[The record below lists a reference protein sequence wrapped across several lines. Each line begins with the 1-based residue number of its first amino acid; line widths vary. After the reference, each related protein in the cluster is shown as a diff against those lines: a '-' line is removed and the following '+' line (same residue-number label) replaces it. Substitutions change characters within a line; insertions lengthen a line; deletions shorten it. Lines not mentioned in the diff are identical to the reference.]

1 MKKTALLFVALLQI
15 LTAGAQRVSVAEGP
29 YLQAVSQEGFTVV
42 WTTDIDAVAW
52 VEIAPDDGTHFY
64 ACERPRHYDTVFGRR
79 NTGRLHKVRIEGLAP
94 ATTYRYRIMNRGIVS
109 DDGRHVRYT
118 EGRGSDVY
126 KGQPFRVT
134 TLDPGKESVTFA
146 VVNDMHEHDGDLQ
159 VLFADARERR
169 YDFVCFNGDMT
180 SSIPDEESIFK
191 HYMSSASRLFA
202 AETPLY
208 VVRGNHENRGR
219 FATHFHDYFPSTN
232 DHGEPYYAFRHGPV
246 FFIVLDCGEDKPD
259 NDIEYSDLIRHDDYR
274 NMEAEW
280 LKSTLASEECR
291 KAPVKIVFCHIPPD
305 AKGWHGAV
313 EVQEKFVP
321 LLNDAEIDLMI
332 SGHLHRYRFYDKGTQ
347 GRKFPVVVNPARSRL
362 EVSATA
368 DSIEMT
374 VFDTE
379 KRSLHTYKINK

>member
-52 VEIAPDDGTHFY
+52 VEIAPDDSTHFY

-159 VLFADARERR
+159 ALFAGARERR

-180 SSIPDEESIFK
+180 TYIDSEDALFDN
-191 HYMSSASRLFA
+191 YLNASAELFA
-202 AETPLY
+202 SHTPLY
-208 VVRGNHENRGR
+208 VARGNHENRGKY
-219 FATHFHDYFPSTN
+219 AMEWPKYFPSSN
-232 DHGEPYYAFRHGPV
+232 GRPYFTFRQGPAY
-246 FFIVLDCGEDKPD
+246 FIVLDGGEDKPD
-259 NDIEYSDLIRHDDYR
+259 SDIR
-274 NMEAEW
+274 NMDLMRSDAFRAEEAEW
-280 LKSTLASEECR
+280 LKEVVKDPDFLS
-291 KAPVKIVFCHIPPD
+291 APIRIAICHMPPRPGD
-305 AKGWHGAV
+305 WHGRSEIARL
-313 EVQEKFVP
+313 FVP
-321 LLNDAEIDLMI
+321 ILNEAGIDLML
-332 SGHLHRYRFYDKGTQ
+332 SGHIHRYQLWEKGENGCEFPVLCNPNQTRMDVQVDAREIDVKIYDASGALKHQ
-347 GRKFPVVVNPARSRL
+347 NKFP
-362 EVSATA
+362 
-368 DSIEMT
+368 
-374 VFDTE
+374 
-379 KRSLHTYKINK
+379 KQ